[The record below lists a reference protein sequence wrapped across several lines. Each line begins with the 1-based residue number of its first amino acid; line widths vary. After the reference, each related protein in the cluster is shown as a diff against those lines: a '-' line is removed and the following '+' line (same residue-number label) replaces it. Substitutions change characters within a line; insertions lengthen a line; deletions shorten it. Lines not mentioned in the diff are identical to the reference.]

1 MKGWKGRQEVIGKL
15 RVNKIDKG
23 VDIINKKIN
32 NQIMRKAKYKKVDQ
46 PKSNKM
52 LMLKGYIWEI
62 QNNWFPDSPRNYP
75 TM

>member
-23 VDIINKKIN
+23 VDIINNKIN
-32 NQIMRKAKYKKVDQ
+32 NQIMRKAKYKKVDR